1 MAGRR
6 QAGLAPRSHKPAQTP
21 TDPHSLLNPMS
32 ASSEES
38 PQSGYRSWAFLLG
51 LLGVAG
57 AFSLLPK
64 AVRRGFRRFLFGVFF
79 EITVVAL
86 AGLFTERM
94 VRRIAGEDEEAHL
107 PEPPRHR

>member
-1 MAGRR
+1 
-6 QAGLAPRSHKPAQTP
+6 
-21 TDPHSLLNPMS
+21 MS

-64 AVRRGFRRFLFGVFF
+64 AVRRGFRRLLFGVFL
-79 EITVVAL
+79 EITVVVL
-86 AGLFTERM
+86 AGLLTERL
-94 VRRIAGEDEEAHL
+94 VRRIAGEDDEAHL
-107 PEPPRHR
+107 LEPPRHR